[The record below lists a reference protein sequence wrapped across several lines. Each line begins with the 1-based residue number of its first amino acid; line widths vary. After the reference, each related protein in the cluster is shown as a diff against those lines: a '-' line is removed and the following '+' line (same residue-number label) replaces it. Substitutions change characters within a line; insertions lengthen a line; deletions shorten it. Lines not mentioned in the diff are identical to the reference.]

1 MSDVF
6 PVPARVSEI
15 FDPVRWREV
24 EGFTRAGDSRAA
36 ARPGSRADPRPDP
49 VVRRPDRKSVV

>member
-1 MSDVF
+1 MALYAGSMSDVF

-15 FDPVRWREV
+15 FDPARWREV

-36 ARPGSRADPRPDP
+36 ARPGRTN
-49 VVRRPDRKSVV
+49 